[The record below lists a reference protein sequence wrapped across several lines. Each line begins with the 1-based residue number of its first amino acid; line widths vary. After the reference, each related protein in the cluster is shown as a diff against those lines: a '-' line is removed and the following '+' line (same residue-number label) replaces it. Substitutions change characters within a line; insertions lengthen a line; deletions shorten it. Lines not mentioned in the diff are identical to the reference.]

1 MADVK
6 ILAPIILSFE
16 GGYQCFPEDRGNY
29 NSNGVLVGTNMGI
42 AALTYET
49 ATGNVPTVDDMRN
62 ISKELFTEILKKY
75 FWDRWMGDQINNQ
88 SVAEILVDWAWA
100 SGHWGITIP
109 QRILG
114 VTADGI
120 VGTKTITALNATDQH
135 NFFDQV
141 KSARFTFIN
150 NLVTMDLSQQKFEKG
165 WNERVNSYTF
175 QQ

>member
-1 MADVK
+1 MADVNLLIPK
-6 ILAPIILSFE
+6 ILQFE
-16 GGYQCFPEDRGNY
+16 GGFVDDPDDHG
-29 NSNGVLVGTNMGI
+29 GATNMGVTFGTFQTVFGNDKTVGDLQNMSI
-42 AALTYET
+42 ADFT
-49 ATGNVPTVDDMRN
+49 TV
-62 ISKELFTEILKKY
+62 LKKY
-75 FWDRWMGDQINNQ
+75 FWDRWLGDQINNQ